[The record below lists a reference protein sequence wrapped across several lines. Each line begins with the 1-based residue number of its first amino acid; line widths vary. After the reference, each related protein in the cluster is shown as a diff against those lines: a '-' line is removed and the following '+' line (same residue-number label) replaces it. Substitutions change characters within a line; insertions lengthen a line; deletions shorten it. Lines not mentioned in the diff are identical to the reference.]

1 MAMLGAAE
9 LGGAE
14 REIHFVYETG
24 GCGNGACEGGGRVP
38 REVGLRWASDRSGDP
53 RALTAQVIAVIYI
66 RNSFPRDECLPSFP
80 RSPNALPNSKRFDLS
95 DSKRFDPR
103 RVAAR

>member
-9 LGGAE
+9 LGGVE
-14 REIHFVYETG
+14 REIHFGYDAG
-24 GCGNGACEGGGRVP
+24 GCGNGACEGGARVP
-38 REVGLRWASDRSGDP
+38 REVGLRWAAHGDP

-80 RSPNALPNSKRFDLS
+80 PES
-95 DSKRFDPR
+95 
-103 RVAAR
+103 